1 MNELKLAWLMLNR
14 DWRAGELRILAL
26 ALVVAVASVTSVGFF
41 ADRVGQALLRDAH
54 QLLGADS
61 VVAADNA
68 IPANFRDEAARRGLK
83 TAQTA
88 NFVSM
93 TRQPSALG
101 DAATLTGIRAVS
113 EGFPLR
119 GQLRVASALNEQ
131 DYTTTVVP
139 PPGSAWIDE
148 RLAQALSLKVG
159 DEVDVGEAR
168 LTVGAILT
176 LEPDRTASFFN
187 FAPRLMM
194 RMEDLSASGLITTG
208 ARVRYSLM
216 IAGEPEAVTA
226 YEDWLKPLL
235 GRGQRLESL
244 RTARPEVNNTLER
257 SQNFVGLTALL
268 AVILAAV
275 AVSLSTRRYSLRHQD
290 AYAVMRCFGATSAR
304 LFRLAGLEFLLLA
317 LMASAL
323 GCLIGYG
330 AQYLIAAFVAEL
342 FSSRLPT
349 PSALPALQGF
359 LTGLAL
365 LLGFALPPLMQLRN
379 VPAIRVLRREVGLP
393 RQATLLAYGAGLGV
407 LGALLVWQ
415 SGDVKLGLVVLGGFA
430 GAFVFFGAAAY
441 ATLRFLGAIVQ
452 GVNGAG
458 RAVKPGMWRYGFAN
472 LRRHA
477 RSSSVQIL
485 ALALGLTAVLLLS
498 FTREDLLS
506 TWKASVPPDAPN
518 RFIINIQPEQREP
531 LLEVFRAEQITPPTV
546 YPMIRGRLMTKN
558 GQPINIEEFQDRDR
572 RMAEREFNL
581 SYMDVMQPNNQ
592 IVAGRW
598 FNAQDLHTG
607 ALSVEEGIAK
617 RLGWKIGDKLTWQVA
632 GQDFTAPIT
641 SIRRLEWDSMQVN
654 FFVIGTPGLFREAP
668 ASFITS
674 FHLPAA
680 QSAAMN
686 KVSQRFSNLTIVDMS
701 AILRQAQTVI
711 DQVVKAVQFVFLF
724 ALGAGLLVLYSA
736 LLSTQDERQQEA
748 ALMRALGASRAQIL
762 ASQRTEFAV
771 LGLVA
776 GVLAAAGAT
785 GIGYVIAKFIFA
797 FPYQMNGWIWLAG
810 PLAGLACVSLNAWAG
825 ARATL
830 KHPPLLA
837 LREA

>member
-41 ADRVGQALLRDAH
+41 ADRVRQALLRDAH

-61 VVAADNA
+61 VMVSDNA
-68 IPANFRDEAARRGLK
+68 IPANFRDEAVRRGLA

-88 NFVSM
+88 NFISM
-93 TRQPSALG
+93 TRQPSGMG

-131 DYTTTVVP
+131 DHSTAVVP
-139 PPGSAWIDE
+139 LPGSTWIDE

-159 DEVDVGEAR
+159 DQVSVGDVR

-194 RMEDLSASGLITTG
+194 RMEDLAASGLITTG
-208 ARVRYSLM
+208 ARVRYALLV
-216 IAGEPEAVTA
+216 AGEPEAVGA

-235 GRGQRLESL
+235 GRGQRIESL

-317 LMASAL
+317 LIASAL

-330 AQYLIAAFVAEL
+330 AQYLIAAFVSEL
-342 FSSRLPT
+342 FATKLPV

-393 RQATLLAYGAGLGV
+393 EQATLLAYGAGLGV

-415 SGDVKLGLVVLGGFA
+415 AGDVKLGLVVLGGFA
-430 GAFVFFGAAAY
+430 GAFVLFGVVAY
-441 ATLRFLGAIVQ
+441 ATLHSLGAV
-452 GVNGAG
+452 VDGAG

-485 ALALGLTAVLLLS
+485 ALALGLTAVLLLT

-531 LLEVFRAEQITPPTV
+531 LLEVFRAEKLAPPTI
-546 YPMIRGRLMTKN
+546 YPMIRGRLMSRN
-558 GQPINIEEFQDRDR
+558 GQAINVDELEDVRAR
-572 RMAEREFNL
+572 RQAEREFNL
-581 SYMDVMQPNNQ
+581 SYMDTMQPNNQ
-592 IVAGRW
+592 VVAGRW
-598 FNAQDLHTG
+598 FNAQDLKTG

-617 RLGWKIGDKLTWQVA
+617 RLGWKIGDKLTWQIA
-632 GQDFTAPIT
+632 GQDFSAPIT

-654 FFVIGTPGLFREAP
+654 FFVIGTPGLFRDAP
-668 ASFITS
+668 ASYITS
-674 FHLPAA
+674 FHLPAVQA
-680 QSAAMN
+680 PVMN

-701 AILRQAQTVI
+701 AILRQAQGVI
-711 DQVVKAVQFVFLF
+711 EQVVKAVQLVFLF

-771 LGLVA
+771 LGLVS

-785 GIGYVIAKFIFA
+785 GIGFVIAKFIFA